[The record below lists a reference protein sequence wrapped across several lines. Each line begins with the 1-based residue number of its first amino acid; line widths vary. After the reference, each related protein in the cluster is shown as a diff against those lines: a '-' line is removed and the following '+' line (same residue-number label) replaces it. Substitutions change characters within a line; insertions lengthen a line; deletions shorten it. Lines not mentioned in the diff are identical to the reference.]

1 MYLINIPK
9 WQRWFFPKAIFSKK
23 EDNLV
28 YLTFDDGPNARITED
43 VLTILEL
50 YSAKA
55 TFFCL
60 GENAEQLPDL
70 LKKIREKGHAIGN
83 HGYEHLNGWRTIDKT
98 YIENVEKGKTILQSN
113 LYRPPYGKITVS
125 QFFKLR
131 KSNSVIFWDLMP
143 GDFDDTITNEKC
155 LKNALTHLKGG
166 SIMVLHDSE
175 KAADKLKY
183 ILPKILDY
191 LKENGLKTDVLS

>member
-70 LKKIREKGHAIGN
+70 LKKIREKGHVIGN

-131 KSNSVIFWDLMP
+131 KSNTIIFWDLMP